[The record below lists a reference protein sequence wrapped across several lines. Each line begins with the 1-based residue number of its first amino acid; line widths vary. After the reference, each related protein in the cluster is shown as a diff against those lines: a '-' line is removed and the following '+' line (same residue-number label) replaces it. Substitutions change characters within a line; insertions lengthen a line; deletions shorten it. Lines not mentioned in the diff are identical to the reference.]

1 MGSINIDYEWQSTK
15 AIIFSLCNNANVHK
29 LMCQCV
35 YSGAK
40 NLLLQCLDAVSKVFK
55 SQEAPNLHCTLSWM
69 EELVI
74 PTTFSAM
81 QVSWKLLSSRL
92 MLKRVRLI
100 EWMLGQYTF
109 D

>member
-1 MGSINIDYEWQSTK
+1 
-15 AIIFSLCNNANVHK
+15 
-29 LMCQCV
+29 MCQCV
-35 YSGAK
+35 NSGAK
-40 NLLLQCLDAVSKVFK
+40 NLLLQCLDGVSIVFK
-55 SQEAPNLHCTLSWM
+55 SQEASNLHCTLSWM